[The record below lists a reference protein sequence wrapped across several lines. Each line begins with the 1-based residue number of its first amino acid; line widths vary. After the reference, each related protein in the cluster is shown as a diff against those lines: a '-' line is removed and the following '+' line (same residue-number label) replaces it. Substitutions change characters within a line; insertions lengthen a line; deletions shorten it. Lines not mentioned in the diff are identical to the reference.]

1 MSHILENM
9 LHLQNQLNRQINP
22 DWLNAG
28 YAWHRAIWL
37 ESAELME
44 HYGWKWWK
52 AQEQDMEQIRLEL
65 IDIWHFG
72 LSAELVRC
80 QGDTE
85 AAASNLRQQM
95 QQHSSSASE
104 VLELVDQLALHA
116 LQHHCLDMAAF
127 LSLLERAGSH
137 FDDLHRIYV
146 GKNVLNRFRQDHGY
160 KQGHYIKQWEGRE
173 DNEHLAEIA
182 ASLDAQAEDFAQRI
196 YQKLEERYQANS
208 KHQL

>member
-1 MSHILENM
+1 MSQILENM
-9 LHLQNQLNRQINP
+9 LHLQNQLNCQINP

-52 AQEQDMEQIRLEL
+52 AQERDMEQIRLEL

-80 QGDTE
+80 QGDIK
-85 AAASNLRQQM
+85 AAARHLEQQM
-95 QQHSSSASE
+95 QQPASSSLD
-104 VLELVDQLALHA
+104 VLALVDQLALHA
-116 LQHHCLDMAAF
+116 LQHQCLDMAAF
-127 LSLLERAGSH
+127 LSLLEQAGSH

-146 GKNVLNRFRQDHGY
+146 GKNVINRFRQDHG
-160 KQGHYIKQWEGRE
+160 
-173 DNEHLAEIA
+173 
-182 ASLDAQAEDFAQRI
+182 
-196 YQKLEERYQANS
+196 
-208 KHQL
+208 